1 MGKKALLVLPV
12 LMFLLFISAGPVL
25 ATEDARGVYPNGA
38 EDCYAGCLPPP
49 GTYFINYTTYQHF
62 DSLRDN
68 GGHKAVLTE
77 DYGSPVDQR
86 VNLKAEVAATVFRF
100 IKGTGCKILGADWY
114 WHVLIPVKY
123 VHVTTDLETPGGRF
137 HGSKTGLGNL
147 TFNPMILGW
156 HFGDWHFAAGVDINT
171 PAPGYDKEDFVNTGV
186 GYWNVEP
193 IFAFTYLNKTGFE
206 VGAKFMYDYNLPNWQ
221 THYTTGQEFHVDF
234 AIGQKYNN
242 FKFALVGFYWQQLT
256 KDEQTDEGESFK
268 GTDIVPWA
276 GKGRVWALG
285 PMVRYDYKNM
295 FFLLKWYHEFQAKNT
310 VQGDGIWF
318 KYFYAF

>member
-1 MGKKALLVLPV
+1 MMGKKFLLAVPV

-49 GTYFINYTTYQHF
+49 GTYFINYTTYQKF
-62 DSLRDN
+62 DSLRDDD
-68 GGHKAVLTE
+68 GHKFGNV
-77 DYGSPVDQR
+77 
-86 VNLKAEVAATVFRF
+86 KADIGATVFRF
-100 IKGTGCKILGADWY
+100 IKGTGCKVLGADWY

-123 VHVTTDLETPGGRF
+123 VHLTSDVELPQGRF

-171 PAPGYDKEDFVNTGV
+171 PAPGYDKMDYANSGE

-193 IFAFTYLNKTGFE
+193 IFAFTYLNKSGFE
-206 VGAKFMYDYNLPNWQ
+206 VGAKFMYDYNFTNWQ
-221 THYTTGQEFHVDF
+221 TDYQTGQEFHVDW
-234 AIGQKYNN
+234 AIGQKVNN
-242 FKFALVGFYWQQLT
+242 FKLAIVGFYYQQMT
-256 KDEQTDEGESFK
+256 KDETGSRGPDLFYPAYGLNAK
-268 GTDIVPWA
+268 GTDIAPFK
-276 GKGRVWALG
+276 GKARVWALG

-295 FFLLKWYHEFQAKNT
+295 FFLAKWYHEFDAENT
-310 VQGDGIWF
+310 VEGDGFWF
-318 KYFYAF
+318 KFFYAF

>member
-1 MGKKALLVLPV
+1 MMGKKALLVLPV

-49 GTYFINYTTYQHF
+49 GTYFINYTTYQKF
-62 DSLRDN
+62 GSMRDN
-68 GGHKAVLTE
+68 GGHKAEIVP
-77 DYGSPVDQR
+77 GVPVD
-86 VNLKAEVAATVFRF
+86 LKADLGVTVFRF

-123 VHVTTDLETPGGRF
+123 VHVHTELGL
-137 HGSKTGLGNL
+137 HGSKTGLANL

-156 HFGDWHFAAGVDINT
+156 HFGDWHFAAGMDINT
-171 PAPGYDKEDFVNTGV
+171 PAPGYDKHDFVNTGL

-193 IFAFTYLNKTGFE
+193 IFAFTYLNKSGLE
-206 VGAKFMYDYNLPNWQ
+206 VGAKFMYDYNFANWQ
-221 THYTTGQEFHVDF
+221 THYTTGQEFHFDW
-234 AIGQKYNN
+234 AIGQKFNN
-242 FKFALVGFYWQQLT
+242 FKLALVGFYWQQLT
-256 KDEQTDEGESFK
+256 KDEVTDQGQTYK
-268 GTDIVPWA
+268 GTEILPWT

-295 FFLLKWYHEFQAKNT
+295 FFLLKWYHEFNAKNT
-310 VQGDGIWF
+310 VEGDGVRF